1 MSECFKHLDEALVI
15 SRAMIQ
21 LADRREVD
29 CSHDG
34 CLLLDSV
41 IRDCAYKIR
50 AAAERFRRELEEE
63 ESGAGTDKVTAR
75 VEVLT
80 DPPGTR
86 FGARRSETEQES

>member
-1 MSECFKHLDEALVI
+1 MSECFNHLNEALVI
-15 SRAMIQ
+15 SRAMMQ

-50 AAAERFRRELEEE
+50 AAAERFRCELEAE
-63 ESGAGTDKVTAR
+63 ESGAGADKATPR
-75 VEVLT
+75 MEVLT
-80 DPPGTR
+80 DPPGPGC
-86 FGARRSETEQES
+86 GARRSETEQER

>member
-1 MSECFKHLDEALVI
+1 MSECTNHLNEALVI

-50 AAAERFRRELEEE
+50 AAAERFRCELEAEE
-63 ESGAGTDKVTAR
+63 KGAGTDEATAR
-75 VEVLT
+75 V
-80 DPPGTR
+80 
-86 FGARRSETEQES
+86 